1 MAVRKLKNG
10 KWQADVVVG
19 KRWDGKPDRRTEC
32 HDTRTQARKA
42 EIRLLLMKE
51 RGRNRISGRISFR
64 DFVEEVYWPQKERL
78 RANSRQGYER
88 DIRLRLMPAFGDID
102 VEQIDRFAIQ
112 RMISACPTRKTAQ
125 NARGTLS
132 SILSLALEMGMIAV
146 NPAGFRYQYPEGR
159 QRPEDYEGDWLTTFA
174 EHRRLLEHVAANHP
188 GEDVERIVVL
198 GLCLG
203 LRKGEIMGA
212 DWEDV
217 DLEAAELHVRRTY
230 TRGKGGAHVTPP
242 KTPKA
247 VRSVTIM
254 PYALERM
261 RAWEPGEGP
270 IVAGSAGRR
279 MSPETGQKRVR
290 ALVAERYADGEPLP
304 RVTMA
309 TLRHSFAT
317 ACVNGGMEISK
328 LSAIMGHR
336 DVKTTMRYYVRQKSA
351 DLHAAVAA
359 LDFGENANNAN
370 GGGVSAG

>member
-32 HDTRTQARKA
+32 HDTRAKARKA

-64 DFVEEVYWPQKERL
+64 DFVEEVYWPQKVHL

-88 DIRLRLMPAFGDID
+88 DIRLRLMPAFGDMD

-174 EHRRLLEHVAANHP
+174 EHRRLLEHVAENHP

-242 KTPKA
+242 KLPFPQDSDGAKTGLCERENPSPA
-247 VRSVTIM
+247 GAEEGSRSI
-254 PYALERM
+254 
-261 RAWEPGEGP
+261 P
-270 IVAGSAGRR
+270 IA
-279 MSPETGQKRVR
+279 
-290 ALVAERYADGEPLP
+290 
-304 RVTMA
+304 
-309 TLRHSFAT
+309 
-317 ACVNGGMEISK
+317 
-328 LSAIMGHR
+328 
-336 DVKTTMRYYVRQKSA
+336 
-351 DLHAAVAA
+351 
-359 LDFGENANNAN
+359 
-370 GGGVSAG
+370 